1 MMPLRQTIFLL
12 TSNPGLKLMMILM
25 ISVLALTCSPRI
37 SLTGAKQFT
46 LKGRT
51 NSLPDGT
58 MLYLTESISNQIA
71 DSIQVSSNR
80 FHAKGHLEAS
90 PTNFYLHTA
99 DFAEYVSLW
108 IESGHMTFDATDADF
123 KNAIITG
130 SRTQAEAKD
139 FLQAIASIDSDDMV
153 ETEQLAIEFVKAYPA
168 NRLSASMLAGYA
180 PEWGKAKVEELFVP
194 FSQDNKESVYGQRI
208 SQYIA
213 LNKDHQIGDHYTDF
227 EMENT
232 AGEPIK
238 LSDHL
243 GKVTLLEFWASW
255 CGPCRERSPELRETY
270 KKYNA
275 QGFEIIGISL
285 DFSKEQWEK
294 AIATDS
300 LYWPQVSDLKGR
312 NSLAGIIYGVN
323 AIPDNYLIGP
333 DGKIIGEYLWGED
346 LNLAVE
352 QALK

>member
-1 MMPLRQTIFLL
+1 
-12 TSNPGLKLMMILM
+12 MMIFM
-25 ISVLALTCSPRI
+25 ISVLALACSPKM
-37 SLTGAKQFT
+37 SSTDAKQFT
-46 LKGRT
+46 LKGKT
-51 NSLPDGT
+51 NNLPDGT

-71 DSIQVSSNR
+71 DSMQVSSNR
-80 FHAKGHLEAS
+80 FHTKGYLEDS

-99 DFAEYVSLW
+99 DFSEYVALW

-130 SRTQAEAKD
+130 SKTQTEAMD
-139 FLQAIASIDSDDMV
+139 FMRAIASIDADDTE
-153 ETEQLAIEFVKAYPA
+153 ETEKLAMEFVKAYPA

-180 PEWGKAKVEELFVP
+180 PEWGKAQVEELFVP

-232 AGEPIK
+232 KGEAVK
-238 LSDHL
+238 LSDQL

-255 CGPCRERSPELRETY
+255 CGPCRQRSPELRQTY
-270 KKYNA
+270 TKYHTR
-275 QGFEIIGISL
+275 GFEIIGISL
-285 DFSKEQWEK
+285 DFSKEQWER
-294 AIATDS
+294 AIASDS
-300 LYWPQVSDLKGR
+300 LSWPQVSDLKGR

-323 AIPDNYLIGP
+323 GIPDNYLIGS
-333 DGKIIGEYLWGED
+333 DGTIIGEYLWGEELESAIEKGLD
-346 LNLAVE
+346 ADE
-352 QALK
+352 